1 MYGVTFINNGSIISS
16 SSGRQIDWMD
26 GTVFEASVT
35 NPSAVYI
42 MILFDCTNP
51 KTTLLIV
58 SLTQSPGSFQWL
70 ASLKCHSDCTDLSKF
85 VINTN
90 TYLVQHCD
98 EHPSLHKMT
107 LVDEFFIRI
116 FNSLTMTLVQLNE
129 AVREWS
135 LGSLITAIDIFVR
148 TLCLASR

>member
-1 MYGVTFINNGSIISS
+1 MYGVTFTNNGSIISS

-42 MILFDCTNP
+42 VILFDCTNP

-58 SLTQSPGSFQWL
+58 PLTQSPGSFQWL

-148 TLCLASR
+148 TLCSASR